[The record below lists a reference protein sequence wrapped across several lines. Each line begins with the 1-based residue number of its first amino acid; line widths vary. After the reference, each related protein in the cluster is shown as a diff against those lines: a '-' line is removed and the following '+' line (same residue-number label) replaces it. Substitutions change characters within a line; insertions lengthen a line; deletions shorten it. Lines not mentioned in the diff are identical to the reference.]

1 MLKHLM
7 SPTKIGKL
15 ELRNRIAMAPMGVE
29 IVEAD
34 GIIREPTLRYYE
46 ERARGGAALLISE
59 NTAACYPRG
68 ANSAHEIGVSS
79 DLFLP
84 GLTALAEVVHRHDS
98 KIAIQLAHH
107 GKVARLDTQ
116 QDRELLMPSVP
127 RPQPRSTEPLS
138 LSREEIGLMA
148 SVAAGKKPVIHE
160 ATPLD
165 LEQLAEDFSDA
176 ALRAKRAGIDA
187 VEIHGAHGY
196 IFSEFHSPAW
206 NFREDEYGGSV
217 ENRSRL
223 LCDVIRACRK
233 KVGPEFPLWA
243 RIDAVEFDVP
253 DGITLEDAARRA
265 ELLEEAGVDAVHVS
279 AYANPLGSGFT
290 KGPIVHFPAGFV
302 DFAAK
307 IKEHVSVPVI
317 TAGRIEPDE
326 GDRIIGEGKVDIV
339 SMGRKLLAD
348 PDLPK
353 KLAEGRQNEIRPC
366 IYCYICVAQ
375 PFFDR
380 KVRCAVNP
388 AAANEFEYADLLRSK
403 TTSAKRVLVVGGGPS
418 GLEAAS
424 VAAMR
429 GHEVILCEK
438 SKSLGGTLRF
448 AALPYEPNENLLSY
462 LETRIGKLPVDIRLQ
477 TEVTSELIKEI
488 APDVVLAA
496 VGPRREKSKIPGAD
510 FDHVFDGDTL
520 RDLLTGE
527 GSTEAEA
534 QLSLTSRLA
543 VRAGRLTGVTN
554 SPSKLRQASKAYMP
568 MGKRIAVIGGGLV
581 GAELAEFMAERGRLV
596 HVFEEGAVLALE
608 MAHPR
613 RWRVLH
619 DLRKAGVSLYPET
632 RVLEIKDKTIRFE
645 PTSQDKPAQE
655 IEIDGVVIATGLI
668 ANSESVEILREAGP
682 PVVVIGDAGGVG
694 YLDGAIEDGFKAAIA
709 LN

>member
-1 MLKHLM
+1 VLKHLM

-46 ERARGGAALLISE
+46 ERARGGAGLLISE

-84 GLTALAEVVHRHDS
+84 GLTALAEAVHRYDS

-116 QDRELLMPSVP
+116 QGRELLMPSLP

-138 LSREEIGLMA
+138 LSREEMGLMA
-148 SVAAGKKPVIHE
+148 QAAGGKTPVIHE

-165 LEQLAEDFSDA
+165 LEQLAEDFADA

-223 LCDVIRACRK
+223 LCNVIRACRE
-233 KVGPEFPLWA
+233 KVGPDFPLWA

-253 DGITLEDAARRA
+253 DGITIEDAARRA
-265 ELLEEAGVDAVHVS
+265 ELLEDAGVDAVHVS
-279 AYANPLGSGFT
+279 AYANPLGPGFT
-290 KGPIVHFPAGFV
+290 KAPIVHNMAGFV

-326 GDRIIGEGKVDIV
+326 GNRIIGEGKVDII

-388 AAANEFEYADLLRSK
+388 AAANEIEYADLLRSK
-403 TTSAKRVLVVGGGPS
+403 TANAKRVLVVGGGPS

-424 VAAMR
+424 IAAMR

-438 SKSLGGTLRF
+438 SASLGGTLRF
-448 AALPYEPNENLLSY
+448 AALAYEPNENLLNY
-462 LETRIGKLPVDIRLQ
+462 LETRIGKLPVDIRLE
-477 TEVTSELIKEI
+477 TEVTSEFIKEM

-510 FDHVFDGDTL
+510 RDHVFDGDTL

-527 GSTEAEA
+527 GATEAEA
-534 QLSLTSRLA
+534 QLSLTARLA
-543 VRAGRLTGVTN
+543 VRAGRITGVTN

-568 MGKRIAVIGGGLV
+568 MGKRIAIIGGGLV
-581 GAELAEFMAERGRLV
+581 GAELAEFMAERGREV

-619 DLRKAGVSLYPET
+619 DLREAGVSLYPET

-668 ANSESVEILREAGP
+668 ANSETVEVLREAGLP
-682 PVVVIGDAGGVG
+682 IVVIGDAGGVG

>member
-1 MLKHLM
+1 
-7 SPTKIGKL
+7 
-15 ELRNRIAMAPMGVE
+15 
-29 IVEAD
+29 
-34 GIIREPTLRYYE
+34 
-46 ERARGGAALLISE
+46 LITE

-68 ANSAHEIGVSS
+68 ANSAHEIGVSD

-84 GLTALAEVVHRHDS
+84 GLTALADVVHRYDS

-107 GKVARLDTQ
+107 GKVARLDVQ
-116 QDRELLMPSVP
+116 QGRELLMPSQP
-127 RPQPRSTEPLS
+127 RPQPQSTEPLS
-138 LSREEIGLMA
+138 LSPEEIGLMA
-148 SVAAGKKPVIHE
+148 KAVGGKKPVIHE

-165 LEQLAEDFSDA
+165 LEQLAEDFADA

-223 LCDVIRACRK
+223 LCNVIRACRE
-233 KVGPEFPLWA
+233 KVGPDFPLWA

-253 DGITLEDAARRA
+253 DGITIEDAARRA

-279 AYANPLGSGFT
+279 AYANPLGPGFT
-290 KGPIVHFPAGFV
+290 KAPIVHYMAGFV

-326 GDRIIGEGKVDIV
+326 GNRIIGEGKVDII

-375 PFFDR
+375 PFFDQ

-388 AAANEFEYADLLRSK
+388 VAANEIEYADLLRSK
-403 TTSAKRVLVVGGGPS
+403 TTNAKRVLVVGGGPS

-424 VAAMR
+424 IAAMR
-429 GHEVILCEK
+429 GHDVILCEK
-438 SKSLGGTLRF
+438 SASLGGTLRF
-448 AALPYEPNENLLSY
+448 AALPYEPNEKLLNY

-477 TEVTSELIKEI
+477 TEVTPEFIKE
-488 APDVVLAA
+488 L
-496 VGPRREKSKIPGAD
+496 
-510 FDHVFDGDTL
+510 
-520 RDLLTGE
+520 
-527 GSTEAEA
+527 
-534 QLSLTSRLA
+534 
-543 VRAGRLTGVTN
+543 
-554 SPSKLRQASKAYMP
+554 
-568 MGKRIAVIGGGLV
+568 
-581 GAELAEFMAERGRLV
+581 
-596 HVFEEGAVLALE
+596 
-608 MAHPR
+608 
-613 RWRVLH
+613 
-619 DLRKAGVSLYPET
+619 
-632 RVLEIKDKTIRFE
+632 
-645 PTSQDKPAQE
+645 
-655 IEIDGVVIATGLI
+655 
-668 ANSESVEILREAGP
+668 
-682 PVVVIGDAGGVG
+682 
-694 YLDGAIEDGFKAAIA
+694 
-709 LN
+709 